1 MIIPIKGSKAPFWP
15 SYGFVAL
22 TGLFTFLA
30 IAGQSGD
37 LRLMLAGSIAGLV
50 ATLPLHKALMLLK
63 SGKTVRVVAT
73 AAASWTVF
81 AVVVTTQLGYYDA
94 DSFAAEG
101 MRAWL
106 QSVVA
111 HGVVAAVSLALPLCL
126 VWLVPAAIWF
136 LVTNARSFEPIA

>member
-30 IAGQSGD
+30 VSGQSGD
-37 LRLMLAGSIAGLV
+37 LRLILAGSLAGLI
-50 ATLPLHKALMLLK
+50 ASLPLHKALMVLK
-63 SGKTVRVVAT
+63 SGKALRVIAT

-94 DSFAAEG
+94 GRLAGEG
-101 MRAWL
+101 TLAWL

-111 HGVVAAVSLALPLCL
+111 HGVVAAVLLALPLCL